1 MLFEKK
7 RFPDK
12 GLSLFY
18 FIPIWSCLVGQRTC
32 PKPLKNPYISV
43 VSTCPISLTKKRQ
56 ALLYWLVFIYSW
68 KDGYPRLP
76 PLPPRFDSALRL
88 RVDKFSSLFF
98 KNRAILSSK
107 VSFGLKFPFE
117 RTSLERSPWRVGRL
131 E

>member
-1 MLFEKK
+1 MTRGRPGSFQK
-7 RFPDK
+7 
-12 GLSLFY
+12 SLFVKWY
-18 FIPIWSCLVGQRTC
+18 KGTGFLSRRKFINKKLNKCKKGGS
-32 PKPLKNPYISV
+32 PYLSPC
-43 VSTCPISLTKKRQ
+43 TFTKKRQ

-98 KNRAILSSK
+98 KKRAILSSK